1 MAFVGQRTY
10 FEACALDG
18 PTAGI
23 EWVFVDFRAGADA
36 VAARD
41 ELRMFGPDVVV
52 VFRPELIPDAL
63 LTDESYVTVGFLT
76 EPLPRRNG
84 KNHADLS
91 LRLAQFGAIDR
102 DNFDVLVAFDP
113 FIIESAAAFAP
124 VWRAMP
130 LPVADGFFADPRP
143 LRRSTKALF
152 VGRSTR
158 HREQLL
164 APAKHDHD
172 VLHVAHGVDAAA
184 MKQLFAAHDIG
195 INLHN
200 QPYPTFE
207 NRVSLH
213 LAAGH
218 LLLSE
223 PLSPTFGLESGI
235 DFLPIDGPGSIL
247 TALAEVEVSPDLYF
261 RMRVR
266 GRMKAE
272 MFRASRLYP
281 MLLGDLV
288 RELRS
293 YPGLRPGFARC
304 WERLEGLLAVY

>member
-1 MAFVGQRTY
+1 M
-10 FEACALDG
+10 
-18 PTAGI
+18 
-23 EWVFVDFRAGADA
+23 
-36 VAARD
+36 
-41 ELRMFGPDVVV
+41 
-52 VFRPELIPDAL
+52 
-63 LTDESYVTVGFLT
+63 TVGFLT
-76 EPLPRRNG
+76 EPLPREKG
-84 KNHADLS
+84 TNHADLS
-91 LRLAQFGAIDR
+91 LRLAQFGAIDPE
-102 DNFDVLVAFDP
+102 NFDLLVAFDP

-124 VWRAMP
+124 IWRAMP
-130 LPVADGFFADPRP
+130 LPVADGFFADPSP

-152 VGRSTR
+152 VGRSTP
-158 HREQLL
+158 HRERLL
-164 APAKHDHD
+164 APAKHHHD
-172 VLHVAHGVDAAA
+172 VLHVAHGVDAGG
-184 MKQLFAAHDIG
+184 MKQLFSAHDIG

-200 QPYPTFE
+200 EPYPTFE

-223 PLSPTFGLESGI
+223 RLSPTFGLESGI
-235 DFLPIDGPGSIL
+235 DFLPIEGPGSIL
-247 TALAEVEVSPDLYF
+247 TALAEIEVSPDLYF

-293 YPGLRPGFARC
+293 YPGPRPGFARC
-304 WERLEGLLAVY
+304 WERVERLIAVD